1 MLSFDLCTLPSSA
14 CWHLLS
20 GLSPHVPA
28 IVSSTASGSSSSP
41 THYLSLMEER
51 GGLFFFYGVRSV
63 LSSTS
68 STLPLESRWW
78 GTKSVGWLQGK
89 LEKWVCGHE
98 NWVSQQRRAKE
109 KPSISQQ
116 HWLPMTLS
124 VPSLCVPSIKQA
136 GPQGTCRMNLVEW
149 EWIQSSLWTFP
160 DFFS

>member
-68 STLPLESRWW
+68 STLPW
-78 GTKSVGWLQGK
+78 GPLGGGL
-89 LEKWVCGHE
+89 
-98 NWVSQQRRAKE
+98 
-109 KPSISQQ
+109 
-116 HWLPMTLS
+116 
-124 VPSLCVPSIKQA
+124 
-136 GPQGTCRMNLVEW
+136 
-149 EWIQSSLWTFP
+149 SLWAGCKGSWKSEYVAMRTGSLSKEELKKNHQLASNT
-160 DFFS
+160 DFL